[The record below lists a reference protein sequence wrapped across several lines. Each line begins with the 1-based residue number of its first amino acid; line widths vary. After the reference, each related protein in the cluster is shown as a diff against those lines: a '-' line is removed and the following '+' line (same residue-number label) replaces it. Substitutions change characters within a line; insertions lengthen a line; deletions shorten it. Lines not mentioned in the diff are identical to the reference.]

1 MQSKLTIE
9 SKDSIEEYTKNRYEI
24 CDLSFTN
31 LFLWSFGENTE
42 YEIENNVLTIRSF
55 YKGKEYYFMPLP
67 KEETTENIEEMKR
80 KINKLIDKKVPIHYF
95 NEYWYEKL
103 KDDFPCLK
111 EKRDYEDYI
120 YSFESLSTLKGRHY
134 SKKKNRVANFKR
146 NYDFVYESITKENIH
161 EVIKFQKKWFDLYFD
176 SNEEVLR
183 NENTGILEILNNWDK
198 LNIKGGLLKVNN
210 EVIAY
215 TLGEKITQNTV
226 LIHIEKALIDYVGSY
241 QAINMFYLEKEW
253 ENIEYVNREDD
264 FGDEGLREAKMSYK
278 PLYLLKKY
286 SIENL

>member
-67 KEETTENIEEMKR
+67 KEETTENIEEMK
-80 KINKLIDKKVPIHYF
+80 KKLNQLIDKKVPIHYF

-111 EKRDYEDYI
+111 EKRYYEDYI

-161 EVIKFQKKWFDLYFD
+161 EVIKFQKKWFDLYSD
-176 SNEEVLR
+176 SNEEILR
-183 NENTGILEILNNWDK
+183 NENTGILEIFNNWDK

-286 SIENL
+286 SIEN

>member
-24 CDLSFTN
+24 CDLIFTN

-161 EVIKFQKKWFDLYFD
+161 EVIKFQKKWFDLYSD
-176 SNEEVLR
+176 SNEEILR

-286 SIENL
+286 SIEN

>member
-161 EVIKFQKKWFDLYFD
+161 EVIKFQKKWFDLYSD
-176 SNEEVLR
+176 SNEEILR
-183 NENTGILEILNNWDK
+183 NENTGILEILNNWNK

-286 SIENL
+286 SIEN

>member
-161 EVIKFQKKWFDLYFD
+161 EVIKFQKKWFDLYSD
-176 SNEEVLR
+176 SNEEILR
-183 NENTGILEILNNWDK
+183 NENTGILEILNNWNK

-253 ENIEYVNREDD
+253 ENIELINREDD

-286 SIENL
+286 SIEN

>member
-9 SKDSIEEYTKNRYEI
+9 SKHSIEEYTKNRYEI

-161 EVIKFQKKWFDLYFD
+161 EVIKFQKKWFDLYSD
-176 SNEEVLR
+176 SNEEILR

-286 SIENL
+286 SIEN

>member
-161 EVIKFQKKWFDLYFD
+161 EVIKFQKKWFNLYSD
-176 SNEEVLR
+176 SNEEILR

-286 SIENL
+286 SIEN

>member
-111 EKRDYEDYI
+111 EKRDYKDYI

-161 EVIKFQKKWFDLYFD
+161 EVIKFQKKWFDLYSD
-176 SNEEVLR
+176 SNEEILR

-286 SIENL
+286 SIEN

>member
-161 EVIKFQKKWFDLYFD
+161 EVIKFQKKWFDLYSD
-176 SNEEVLR
+176 SNEEILR

-226 LIHIEKALIDYVGSY
+226 LIHIEKALIDYVGSH

-286 SIENL
+286 SIEN

>member
-120 YSFESLSTLKGRHY
+120 YSFESLTTLKGRHY

-161 EVIKFQKKWFDLYFD
+161 EVIKFQKKWFDLYSD
-176 SNEEVLR
+176 SNEEILR

-286 SIENL
+286 SIEN

>member
-134 SKKKNRVANFKR
+134 SKKKNRVATFKR

-161 EVIKFQKKWFDLYFD
+161 EVIKFQKKWFDLYSD
-176 SNEEVLR
+176 SNEEILR
-183 NENTGILEILNNWDK
+183 NENTGILEILNNWNK

-286 SIENL
+286 SIEN

>member
-146 NYDFVYESITKENIH
+146 NYDFIYESITKENIH
-161 EVIKFQKKWFDLYFD
+161 EVIKFQKKWFDLYSD
-176 SNEEVLR
+176 SNEEILR

-286 SIENL
+286 SIEN

>member
-161 EVIKFQKKWFDLYFD
+161 EVIKFQKKWFDLYSD
-176 SNEEVLR
+176 SNEEILR
-183 NENTGILEILNNWDK
+183 NENTGILEIFNNWDK

-286 SIENL
+286 SIEN

>member
-161 EVIKFQKKWFDLYFD
+161 EVIKFQKKWFDLYSD
-176 SNEEVLR
+176 SNEEILR

-286 SIENL
+286 SIEN

>member
-161 EVIKFQKKWFDLYFD
+161 EVIKFQKKWFDLYSD
-176 SNEEVLR
+176 SNEEILR
-183 NENTGILEILNNWDK
+183 NENTGISDSIYFRRKNNSK
-198 LNIKGGLLKVNN
+198 YCTYPYRKG
-210 EVIAY
+210 
-215 TLGEKITQNTV
+215 
-226 LIHIEKALIDYVGSY
+226 
-241 QAINMFYLEKEW
+241 IN
-253 ENIEYVNREDD
+253 
-264 FGDEGLREAKMSYK
+264 
-278 PLYLLKKY
+278 
-286 SIENL
+286 

>member
-161 EVIKFQKKWFDLYFD
+161 EVIKFQKKWFDLYSD
-176 SNEEVLR
+176 SNEEILR

-253 ENIEYVNREDD
+253 ENIELINREDD

-286 SIENL
+286 SIEN

>member
-31 LFLWSFGENTE
+31 LFLWSFGEDTE

-161 EVIKFQKKWFDLYFD
+161 EVIKFQKKWFDLYSD
-176 SNEEVLR
+176 SNEEILR

-286 SIENL
+286 SIEN

>member
-146 NYDFVYESITKENIH
+146 NYDFAYESITKENIQ
-161 EVIKFQKKWFDLYFD
+161 EVIKFQKKWFDLYSD
-176 SNEEVLR
+176 SNEEILR

-286 SIENL
+286 SIEN

>member
-161 EVIKFQKKWFDLYFD
+161 EVIKFQKKWFDLYSD
-176 SNEEVLR
+176 SNEEILR

-226 LIHIEKALIDYVGSY
+226 LIHVEKALIDYVGSY

-286 SIENL
+286 SIEN